1 MKTRTSGQG
10 RKKGAINKVTREVRE
25 VVARVAES
33 TAPEIEQWLRVVA
46 NDDPGRALDLW
57 LKMIEYHIP
66 KLARTEMTGQGGGAV
81 KHEHDVSVRPV
92 MSREEWLKN
101 HGIV

>member
-10 RKKGAINKVTREVRE
+10 RKKVAINKVTREVRE
-25 VVARVAES
+25 VVARVSES

-66 KLARTEMTGQGGGAV
+66 KLARTEMTGEGGGAV